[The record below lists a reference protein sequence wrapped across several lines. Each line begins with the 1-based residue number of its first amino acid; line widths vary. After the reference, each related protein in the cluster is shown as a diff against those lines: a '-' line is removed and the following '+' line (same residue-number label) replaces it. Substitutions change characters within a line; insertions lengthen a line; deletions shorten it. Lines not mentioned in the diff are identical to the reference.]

1 MALPIAKM
9 MGACIPTNQN
19 FRFSMVE
26 FIVEKKIPNP
36 IETKKVK

>member
-1 MALPIAKM
+1 MALPIANI

-19 FRFSMVE
+19 FRFSKVE